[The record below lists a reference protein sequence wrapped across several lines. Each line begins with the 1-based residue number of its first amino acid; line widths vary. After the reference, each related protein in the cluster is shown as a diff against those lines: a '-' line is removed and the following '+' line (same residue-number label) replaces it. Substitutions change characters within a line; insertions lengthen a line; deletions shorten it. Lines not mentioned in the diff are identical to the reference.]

1 MLLHT
6 VNKSPDSSDALAS
19 CLRAALPGSQLLLIE
34 DGVYAAR
41 DGNEAAGE
49 IAAANGIHC
58 YALEADIR
66 ARGLQDMLAENITVL
81 DYAGFVRLSTE
92 CHAVQSWY

>member
-6 VNKSPDSSDALAS
+6 VNKSPHASDALDS
-19 CLRAALPGSQLLLIE
+19 CLRTALPGSQLLLIE

-41 DGNEAAGE
+41 EGSAAATQ
-49 IAAANGIHC
+49 IAATEGLRC
-58 YALEADIR
+58 YALAADVA
-66 ARGLQDMLAENITVL
+66 ARGLDGLLAAEIELV
-81 DYAGFVRLSTE
+81 DYSDFVQLAAD

>member
-6 VNKSPDSSDALAS
+6 VNKSPFASDALRS
-19 CLRAALPGSQLLLIE
+19 CIRTALPGSHVLLIE

-41 DGNEAAGE
+41 EGSV
-49 IAAANGIHC
+49 AAAELAAAEGVNC
-58 YALEADIR
+58 YALAPDVA
-66 ARGLQDMLAENITVL
+66 ARGLASLLAPGIKLV
-81 DYAGFVRLSTE
+81 DYSDFVRLAAE

>member
-19 CLRAALPGSQLLLIE
+19 CLRTALPGSHLLLIE

-41 DGNEAAGE
+41 EGQH
-49 IAAANGIHC
+49 IAADTGIHC
-58 YALEADIR
+58 YALEADIQ

-92 CHAVQSWY
+92 CHAVLSWY

>member
-6 VNKSPDSSDALAS
+6 VNKSPESSDALSS
-19 CLRAALPGSQLLLIE
+19 CLRAALPGALILLLE

-41 DGNEAAGE
+41 RGSPSAEQMATLSGL
-49 IAAANGIHC
+49 HC
-58 YALEADIR
+58 YALRADVE
-66 ARGLQDMLAENITVL
+66 ARGLQKLVAAEIEL
-81 DYAGFVRLSTE
+81 IEYADFVRLSVE